1 MPEHHRFAA
10 DGAWPAAWRV
20 ALAVEET
27 AGRSLLAACAT
38 VWSFFCVVS

>member
-1 MPEHHRFAA
+1 MPEHHRFTA
-10 DGAWPAAWRV
+10 DDAKPAAWRI

-38 VWSFFCVVS
+38 AWWFFCMVS